1 MSSAAKEAPA
11 GGSTSRFQVKREAVL
26 AAAAH
31 HFNQQGVKGAT
42 LADIAASVGL
52 VTTSV
57 TYYYRKKEDLAT
69 ACFLRAIAAHERRR
83 FARALEKVTEFL
95 SLVAST
101 DYATLPSENF
111 SGAHIM
117 RASNIQFMYA
127 QKVIPFEQ

>member
-1 MSSAAKEAPA
+1 VLDSEVALSKQSYAK
-11 GGSTSRFQVKREAVL
+11 L
-26 AAAAH
+26 
-31 HFNQQGVKGAT
+31 KGTVDA
-42 LADIAASVGL
+42 
-52 VTTSV
+52 
-57 TYYYRKKEDLAT
+57 
-69 ACFLRAIAAHERRR
+69 AIAAHERRR